1 MNVALVGAFVLGLG
15 GLLIA
20 GLLWL
25 AAGGALHKRHDL
37 YLAIEEESVSGLSV
51 NAPVKYYGVE
61 VGKVRSIEL
70 DRSNPKQVRLLLAV
84 ERGTPIKLDT
94 VAVLKTQGLTGIA
107 YVELDGGTPDS
118 PALTASP
125 TEPHPVIRTKASLS
139 TRLEN
144 VLTTVLAKL
153 DRTSANIDSV
163 FSDGNQAAVA
173 TALANVA
180 GLTTMLAARKD
191 TIDAGIASA
200 GRALAGV
207 DRLAGQLAPVAQALT
222 PVAQALPPLM
232 ARVGDSADA
241 VQALGRSASETSRQ
255 LSQVALSAGADVH
268 AASVDLQRFSA
279 DALPELERLTGELK
293 LLAGSLRRLSEQTER
308 QPSSLLWGRGPR
320 PPGPGELAGSP

>member
-1 MNVALVGAFVLGLG
+1 MNYALVGAFVLGLA

-37 YLAIEEESVSGLSV
+37 YLAIEEESVSGLNL

-61 VGKVRSIEL
+61 VGKVREIEL
-70 DRSNPKQVRLLLAV
+70 DRSNPKRVRLLLAI
-84 ERGTPIKLDT
+84 ERGTPIKVDT
-94 VAVLKTQGLTGIA
+94 VAVLRTQGLTGIA
-107 YVELDGGTPDS
+107 YVELDGGAPDS
-118 PALTASP
+118 PALGASA
-125 TEPHPVIRTKASLS
+125 TEPYPVIRTKESLS

-144 VLTTVLAKL
+144 VLTSVLAKV
-153 DRTSANIDSV
+153 DRTSANIDALL
-163 FSDGNQAAVA
+163 SDANRAAVSN
-173 TALANVA
+173 ALADVA
-180 GLTTMLAARKD
+180 ALTKVLAARKD
-191 TIDAGIASA
+191 SIDAGIVSA

-207 DRLAGQLAPVAQALT
+207 DRLATQLAPAAQAM
-222 PVAQALPPLM
+222 APLM

-255 LSQVALSAGADVH
+255 VGQVALAAGADVR

-279 DALPELERLTGELK
+279 DTLPEVQRLTGELN

-308 QPSSLLWGRGPR
+308 QPSSLLLGRSPR
-320 PPGPGELAGSP
+320 PPGPGELAVSP